1 MPILSS
7 LKVNYTT
14 LHYTT
19 RFITTVHG
27 VCVCRITTSTKMARS
42 LNELKRLQR
51 GQLTRLSKE
60 DLIDSILAIPDTNE
74 EPLRTLTTKFEELM
88 KEVVEIKRAMT
99 APDSLINQKIGS
111 LQDQVKKQGEIISKQ
126 QRYLESLDRKE
137 RENNIIVTGVPD
149 ENEALEGTTK
159 DEDKLNKILR
169 KIEAAEEIK
178 SYRRLGTRTDNRR
191 RAMLLVVNDK
201 DTRDRILNKAKTL
214 KQAGGDYAKIYIKKD
229 VHPNIRMEWR
239 RLREVE
245 RNEKERPENS
255 GCVIRLD
262 TRERK
267 VYRDGEVIDEWS
279 QQSFF

>member
-1 MPILSS
+1 
-7 LKVNYTT
+7 
-14 LHYTT
+14 
-19 RFITTVHG
+19 
-27 VCVCRITTSTKMARS
+27 
-42 LNELKRLQR
+42 
-51 GQLTRLSKE
+51 
-60 DLIDSILAIPDTNE
+60 
-74 EPLRTLTTKFEELM
+74 M

-201 DTRDRILNKAKTL
+201 DTRQNLGQGKNTE
-214 KQAGGDYAKIYIKKD
+214 AGRG
-229 VHPNIRMEWR
+229 
-239 RLREVE
+239 
-245 RNEKERPENS
+245 
-255 GCVIRLD
+255 
-262 TRERK
+262 
-267 VYRDGEVIDEWS
+267 
-279 QQSFF
+279 